1 LAFSYLF
8 QKLIEYKLT
17 ETGCIM
23 YKFLIVD
30 DHSIFRQGVK
40 MIISDS
46 FEGSQCSE
54 ANNSAEALVKLNN
67 EKWDMVILDINMP
80 GRSGLDFIQ
89 DVLSFNNDIPV
100 LVLSMYDE
108 DQMALRALKAGAK
121 GYLTK
126 SRAADDLIGAI
137 KRILSGKQYITE
149 NVAEL
154 LVNEVR
160 KKETGDVMKVLS
172 DREYFV
178 LMRLAAGETLT
189 EISKSLTLSVKTIYT
204 YRTRC
209 MKKLNLK
216 NMVQLVRFVKDNNLG

>member
-1 LAFSYLF
+1 M
-8 QKLIEYKLT
+8 IN
-17 ETGCIM
+17 
-23 YKFLIVD
+23 FLIVD

-40 MIISDS
+40 MIITNA
-46 FEGSQCSE
+46 FEKSVCNE
-54 ANNSAEALVKLNN
+54 AGNSAEALVKLN
-67 EKWDMVILDINMP
+67 KQKFDMVILDINMP
-80 GRSGLDFIQ
+80 GRSGLDFIA
-89 DVLSFNNDIPV
+89 DVLSFNTEIPI
-100 LVLSMYDE
+100 LVLSMYEE

-126 SRAADDLIGAI
+126 SRAADDLIRAI
-137 KRILSGKQYITE
+137 NRILSGKQYITE

-154 LVNEVR
+154 LLNEVQ
-160 KKETGDVMKVLS
+160 KKETGDVMKALS

-204 YRTRC
+204 YRIRC

-216 NMVQLVRFVKDNNLG
+216 NMAQLVSFVKDNNHV

>member
-1 LAFSYLF
+1 
-8 QKLIEYKLT
+8 
-17 ETGCIM
+17 M

-40 MIISDS
+40 MIITNA
-46 FEGSQCSE
+46 FEKSECSE
-54 ANNSAEALVKLNN
+54 ASNSAEALVKLNT
-67 EKWDMVILDINMP
+67 EKCDMVILDINMP
-80 GRSGLDFIQ
+80 GRSGLDFIV
-89 DVLSFNNDIPV
+89 DVLSFNSDIPI
-100 LVLSMYDE
+100 LVLSMYAE

-137 KRILSGKQYITE
+137 NRMLSGKQYITE
-149 NVAEL
+149 NIAEL
-154 LVNEVR
+154 LVNEIR
-160 KKETGDVMKVLS
+160 KKETGDVMKALS

-178 LMRLAAGETLT
+178 MMRLAAGETLT

-216 NMVQLVRFVKDNNLG
+216 NMAQLVQFVKDNNLS

>member
-1 LAFSYLF
+1 
-8 QKLIEYKLT
+8 
-17 ETGCIM
+17 M

-40 MIISDS
+40 MIITNA
-46 FEGSQCSE
+46 FEKSECSE
-54 ANNSAEALVKLNN
+54 AGNSAEAMEKLNK
-67 EKWDMVILDINMP
+67 EKPDMVILDINMP
-80 GRSGLDFIQ
+80 GRSGLDFIH
-89 DVLSFNNDIPV
+89 DVLSFNADMPV
-100 LVLSMYDE
+100 LVLSMYEE
-108 DQMALRALKAGAK
+108 DQMALRAIKAGAK

-137 KRILSGKQYITE
+137 SRMLSGKQFITE

-160 KKETGDVMKVLS
+160 NKETGDVMKALS

-189 EISKSLTLSVKTIYT
+189 EISRSLTLSVKTIYT

-209 MKKLNLK
+209 MQKLNLK
-216 NMVQLVRFVKDNNLG
+216 TMSQLVRFVKDNNLA

>member
-1 LAFSYLF
+1 M
-8 QKLIEYKLT
+8 T
-17 ETGCIM
+17 N
-23 YKFLIVD
+23 FLIVD

-40 MIISDS
+40 MIISNA
-46 FEGSQCSE
+46 FEKSDCSE
-54 ANNSAEALVKLNN
+54 ASNSAEALIKLN
-67 EKWDMVILDINMP
+67 KQKFDIVILDINMP
-80 GRSGLDFIQ
+80 GRSGLDFIV
-89 DVLSFNNDIPV
+89 DVLAFNSEIPI
-100 LVLSMYDE
+100 LVLSMYEE
-108 DQMALRALKAGAK
+108 DQMALSALKAGAK

-137 KRILSGKQYITE
+137 NRMLSGKQYITE

-160 KKETGDVMKVLS
+160 KKETGDVMKELS

-209 MKKLNLK
+209 MKKLNLR
-216 NMVQLVRFVKDNNLG
+216 NMAQLVSFVKDNNLA

>member
-1 LAFSYLF
+1 M
-8 QKLIEYKLT
+8 IN
-17 ETGCIM
+17 
-23 YKFLIVD
+23 FLIVD

-40 MIISDS
+40 MIIANA
-46 FEGSQCSE
+46 FEKSVCNE
-54 ANNSAEALVKLNN
+54 AGNSAEALVKLN
-67 EKWDMVILDINMP
+67 KQKFDMVILDINMP
-80 GRSGLDFIQ
+80 GRSGLDFIA
-89 DVLSFNNDIPV
+89 DVLSFNTEIPI
-100 LVLSMYDE
+100 LVLSMYEE

-126 SRAADDLIGAI
+126 SRAADDLIRAI
-137 KRILSGKQYITE
+137 NRILSGKQYITE

-154 LVNEVR
+154 LLNEVQ
-160 KKETGDVMKVLS
+160 KKETGDVMKALS

-204 YRTRC
+204 YRIRC

-216 NMVQLVRFVKDNNLG
+216 NMAQLVSFVKDNNHV

>member
-1 LAFSYLF
+1 
-8 QKLIEYKLT
+8 
-17 ETGCIM
+17 M
-23 YKFLIVD
+23 YNFLIVD

-40 MIISDS
+40 MIITNA
-46 FEGSQCSE
+46 FEKSECSE
-54 ANNSAEALVKLNN
+54 ASNSAEALINLNKK
-67 EKWDMVILDINMP
+67 KWDLVILDINMP
-80 GRSGLDFIQ
+80 GRSGLDFIV
-89 DVLSFNNDIPV
+89 DVLSFNPDLPI
-100 LVLSMYDE
+100 LVLSMYSE
-108 DQMALRALKAGAK
+108 DQMALRAFKAGAK

-137 KRILSGKQYITE
+137 KRMLSGKQYINE

-160 KKETGDVMKVLS
+160 KKETGDVMKALS

-216 NMVQLVRFVKDNNLG
+216 SMAQLVGFAKDNNLA

>member
-1 LAFSYLF
+1 
-8 QKLIEYKLT
+8 
-17 ETGCIM
+17 M

-40 MIISDS
+40 MIISNA
-46 FEGSQCSE
+46 FENSECSE
-54 ANNSAEALVKLNN
+54 ANNSAEAMEKLHK
-67 EKWDMVILDINMP
+67 EKWDIVILDINMP
-80 GRSGLDFIQ
+80 GRSGLDFIV
-89 DVLSFNNDIPV
+89 DVLSFNTDMPI
-100 LVLSMYDE
+100 LVLSMYAE

-149 NVAEL
+149 NIAEL

-160 KKETGDVMKVLS
+160 NKETGDVMKELS

-178 LMRLAAGETLT
+178 MMRLAAGETLT
-189 EISKSLTLSVKTIYT
+189 EISRSLALSVKTIYT

-216 NMVQLVRFVKDNNLG
+216 NMSQLVSFVKDNNLA

>member
-1 LAFSYLF
+1 M
-8 QKLIEYKLT
+8 T
-17 ETGCIM
+17 N
-23 YKFLIVD
+23 FLIVD

-40 MIISDS
+40 MIISNAFEKS
-46 FEGSQCSE
+46 FCSE
-54 ANNSAEALVKLNN
+54 ASNSAEAMIKLNK
-67 EKWDMVILDINMP
+67 EKFDIVILDISMP
-80 GRSGLDFIQ
+80 GRSGLDFIV
-89 DVLSFNNDIPV
+89 DVLSFNPEIPI
-100 LVLSMYDE
+100 LVLSMYEE
-108 DQMALRALKAGAK
+108 DQMALRAIKAGAK

-126 SRAADDLIGAI
+126 SRAADDLIGAVN
-137 KRILSGKQYITE
+137 RMLSGKQYITE

-160 KKETGDVMKVLS
+160 KKETGDVMKELS

-209 MKKLNLK
+209 MKKLNLR
-216 NMVQLVRFVKDNNLG
+216 NMAQLVSFVKDNNLS

>member
-1 LAFSYLF
+1 M
-8 QKLIEYKLT
+8 T
-17 ETGCIM
+17 N
-23 YKFLIVD
+23 FLIVD

-40 MIISDS
+40 MILSNA
-46 FEGSQCSE
+46 FEKSVCSE
-54 ANNSAEALVKLNN
+54 ASSSAEALIKLN
-67 EKWDMVILDINMP
+67 KQKFDIVILDINMP
-80 GRSGLDFIQ
+80 GRSGLDFIV
-89 DVLSFNNDIPV
+89 DVLSFNSEIPI
-100 LVLSMYDE
+100 LVLSMYEE

-121 GYLTK
+121 GYLSK

-137 KRILSGKQYITE
+137 NRMLSGKQYITE

-160 KKETGDVMKVLS
+160 KKETGDVMKELS

-216 NMVQLVRFVKDNNLG
+216 NMAQLVSFVKDNNLA

>member
-1 LAFSYLF
+1 
-8 QKLIEYKLT
+8 
-17 ETGCIM
+17 M

-40 MIISDS
+40 MIITSA
-46 FEGSQCSE
+46 FKNSE
-54 ANNSAEALVKLNN
+54 CGEAGNSAEALIKLNKG
-67 EKWDMVILDINMP
+67 KWDIIILDINMP
-80 GRSGLDFIQ
+80 GRSGLDFIV
-89 DVLSFNNDIPV
+89 DVLSFNSEIPI
-100 LVLSMYDE
+100 LVLSMYEE

-137 KRILSGKQYITE
+137 NRILTGKQYITE

-154 LVNEVR
+154 LLNEVQ

-189 EISKSLTLSVKTIYT
+189 EISRSLTLSVKTIYT

-209 MKKLNLK
+209 MRKLNLK
-216 NMVQLVRFVKDNNLG
+216 NMAELISFVKDNNLIQ

>member
-1 LAFSYLF
+1 
-8 QKLIEYKLT
+8 
-17 ETGCIM
+17 M

-40 MIISDS
+40 MIITNS
-46 FEGSQCSE
+46 FKKSECSE
-54 ANNSAEALVKLNN
+54 AGNSAEALEKLHK
-67 EKWDMVILDINMP
+67 EKPDMVILDINMP
-80 GRSGLDFIQ
+80 GRSGLDFIL
-89 DVLSFNNDIPV
+89 DVLSFDADIPI
-100 LVLSMYDE
+100 LVLSMYAE

-137 KRILSGKQYITE
+137 NRILSGKQFITE

-154 LVNEVR
+154 LVNEIR
-160 KKETGDVMKVLS
+160 KKETGDVMKTLS

-189 EISKSLTLSVKTIYT
+189 EISRSLTLSVKTIYT

-209 MKKLNLK
+209 MKKLGLK
-216 NMVQLVRFVKDNNLG
+216 SMPELVRFVNDNNLL

>member
-1 LAFSYLF
+1 
-8 QKLIEYKLT
+8 
-17 ETGCIM
+17 M

-40 MIISDS
+40 MIITNA
-46 FEGSQCSE
+46 FEQSQCSE
-54 ANNSAEALVKLNN
+54 ANNSAEALVKLHK
-67 EKWDMVILDINMP
+67 EKWDLVVLDINMP
-80 GRSGLDFIQ
+80 GRSGLDFIL
-89 DVLSFNNDIPV
+89 DVMLINAETPI
-100 LVLSMYDE
+100 LVLSMYEE

-137 KRILSGKQYITE
+137 NRILAGKQYITE

-160 KKETGDVMKVLS
+160 KKKTGDVMKVLS

-178 LMRLAAGETLT
+178 LMRLAAGETIT
-189 EISKSLTLSVKTIYT
+189 EISRSLTLSVKTIST

-209 MKKLNLK
+209 MRKLNLK
-216 NMVQLVRFVKDNNLG
+216 NMVQLIRFVKDNNLI

>member
-1 LAFSYLF
+1 
-8 QKLIEYKLT
+8 
-17 ETGCIM
+17 M

-40 MIISDS
+40 MIITNA
-46 FEGSQCSE
+46 FEESECSE
-54 ANNSAEALVKLNN
+54 AGNSAEALEKLHK

-80 GRSGLDFIQ
+80 GRSGLDFIV
-89 DVLSFNNDIPV
+89 DVLSFNVDLPI
-100 LVLSMYDE
+100 LVLSMYAE

-137 KRILSGKQYITE
+137 KRMLSGKQYITD

-154 LVNEVR
+154 LVNEIR
-160 KKETGDVMKVLS
+160 KKETGDVMKALS

-209 MKKLNLK
+209 MRKLNLK
-216 NMVQLVRFVKDNNLG
+216 NMAQLVRFVKDNNLA

>member
-1 LAFSYLF
+1 
-8 QKLIEYKLT
+8 
-17 ETGCIM
+17 M

-40 MIISDS
+40 MIITKA
-46 FEGSQCSE
+46 FEKSQCSE
-54 ANNSAEALVKLNN
+54 AGNSAEAIVKLNK
-67 EKWDMVILDINMP
+67 EKWDLVILDINMP
-80 GRSGLDFIQ
+80 GRSGLDFIL
-89 DVLSFNNDIPV
+89 DVLSFNSDIPI

-108 DQMALRALKAGAK
+108 DQMAMRALKAGAR

-126 SRAADDLIGAI
+126 TRAADDLIGAI
-137 KRILSGKQYITE
+137 TRILTGKQYITE
-149 NVAEL
+149 NIAEL

-160 KKETGDVMKVLS
+160 NKETGDVMKGLS

-189 EISKSLTLSVKTIYT
+189 EISRSLTLSVKTIYT

-209 MKKLNLK
+209 LKKLNLK
-216 NMVQLVRFVKDNNLG
+216 NMAELIRFVKENNLS

>member
-1 LAFSYLF
+1 
-8 QKLIEYKLT
+8 
-17 ETGCIM
+17 M
-23 YKFLIVD
+23 YNFLIVD

-40 MIISDS
+40 MIITNA
-46 FEGSQCSE
+46 FEKSECSE
-54 ANNSAEALVKLNN
+54 ASNSAEALINLNKK
-67 EKWDMVILDINMP
+67 KWDLVILDINMP
-80 GRSGLDFIQ
+80 GRSGLDFIV
-89 DVLSFNNDIPV
+89 DVLSFNPEIPI
-100 LVLSMYDE
+100 LVLSMYAE

-137 KRILSGKQYITE
+137 NRMLSGKQYITE

-154 LVNEVR
+154 LVNEVQ
-160 KKETGDVMKVLS
+160 KKETGDVMKALS

-216 NMVQLVRFVKDNNLG
+216 TMAQLIRFVKDNNLA

>member
-1 LAFSYLF
+1 
-8 QKLIEYKLT
+8 
-17 ETGCIM
+17 M
-23 YKFLIVD
+23 YNFLIVD

-40 MIISDS
+40 MIITNA

-54 ANNSAEALVKLNN
+54 AGNSAEALVKLNK

-80 GRSGLDFIQ
+80 GRSGLDFIV
-89 DVLSFNNDIPV
+89 DVLSFNADIPI
-100 LVLSMYDE
+100 LVLSMYAE

-137 KRILSGKQYITE
+137 NRMLSGKQYITE
-149 NVAEL
+149 NIAEL

-160 KKETGDVMKVLS
+160 KKKTGDVMKGLS

-189 EISKSLTLSVKTIYT
+189 EISRSLTLSVKTIYT

-209 MKKLNLK
+209 MRKLNLK
-216 NMVQLVRFVKDNNLG
+216 NMAQLIHFVKDNDLV

>member
-1 LAFSYLF
+1 
-8 QKLIEYKLT
+8 
-17 ETGCIM
+17 
-23 YKFLIVD
+23 
-30 DHSIFRQGVK
+30 

-216 NMVQLVRFVKDNNLG
+216 NKVQLVRFVKDNNLG

>member
-1 LAFSYLF
+1 M
-8 QKLIEYKLT
+8 T
-17 ETGCIM
+17 N
-23 YKFLIVD
+23 FLIVD

-40 MIISDS
+40 MIITKAFENSD
-46 FEGSQCSE
+46 CSE
-54 ANNSAEALVKLNN
+54 ASNSAEAMIKLN
-67 EKWDMVILDINMP
+67 KQKFDIVILDISMP
-80 GRSGLDFIQ
+80 GRSGLDFIV
-89 DVLSFNNDIPV
+89 DVLSFNSEIPI
-100 LVLSMYDE
+100 LALSMYEE

-126 SRAADDLIGAI
+126 SRAADDLIVAI
-137 KRILSGKQYITE
+137 NRILSGKQYITE

-160 KKETGDVMKVLS
+160 KKETGDVMKELS

-178 LMRLAAGETLT
+178 LMRLATGETLT

-216 NMVQLVRFVKDNNLG
+216 NMAQLIRFVKDNNLA

>member
-1 LAFSYLF
+1 
-8 QKLIEYKLT
+8 
-17 ETGCIM
+17 M
-23 YKFLIVD
+23 YNFLIVD

-40 MIISDS
+40 MIVTNA
-46 FEGSQCSE
+46 FEKSKCSE
-54 ANNSAEALVKLNN
+54 ASNSAEALVKLNK
-67 EKWDMVILDINMP
+67 EKVDMVILDINMP
-80 GRSGLDFIQ
+80 GRSGLDFIL
-89 DVLSFNNDIPV
+89 DVKSFNEDIPI
-100 LVLSMYDE
+100 LVLSMYEE
-108 DQMALRALKAGAK
+108 DQMAMRALKAGAK

-126 SRAADDLIGAI
+126 TRAADDLIGAI

-160 KKETGDVMKVLS
+160 KEKTGDVTKGLS

-189 EISKSLTLSVKTIYT
+189 EISRSLTLSVKTIYT

-216 NMVQLVRFVKDNNLG
+216 NMSELISFVKDNNLV

>member
-1 LAFSYLF
+1 
-8 QKLIEYKLT
+8 
-17 ETGCIM
+17 M

-40 MIISDS
+40 MIITSA
-46 FEGSQCSE
+46 FENSQCSE
-54 ANNSAEALVKLNN
+54 AGNSAEAMIKLNK
-67 EKWDMVILDINMP
+67 EKFDIVILDINMP
-80 GRSGLDFIQ
+80 GRSGLDFIV
-89 DVLSFNNDIPV
+89 DVLSFNTEIPI
-100 LVLSMYDE
+100 LVLSMYAE

-137 KRILSGKQYITE
+137 NRMLSGKQYITE

-154 LVNEVR
+154 LLNEVQ

-178 LMRLAAGETLT
+178 LLRLASGETLT

-216 NMVQLVRFVKDNNLG
+216 NMAELIRFVKENNLI

>member
-1 LAFSYLF
+1 
-8 QKLIEYKLT
+8 
-17 ETGCIM
+17 M

-40 MIISDS
+40 MIISNA
-46 FEGSQCSE
+46 FENAQCSE
-54 ANNSAEALVKLNN
+54 ANNSAEALVKLNT

-80 GRSGLDFIQ
+80 GRSGLDFIL
-89 DVLSFNNDIPV
+89 DVLSFNADIPI
-100 LVLSMYDE
+100 LVLSMYAE
-108 DQMALRALKAGAK
+108 DQMALRAIKAGAK

-137 KRILSGKQYITE
+137 KRMLSGKQYITE

-160 KKETGDVMKVLS
+160 KKEKGDVMKELS

-204 YRTRC
+204 YRIRC
-209 MKKLNLK
+209 MRKLNLK
-216 NMVQLVRFVKDNNLG
+216 NMAQLVRFVEDNNLA

>member
-1 LAFSYLF
+1 M
-8 QKLIEYKLT
+8 T
-17 ETGCIM
+17 N
-23 YKFLIVD
+23 FLIVD

-40 MIISDS
+40 MIISNA
-46 FEGSQCSE
+46 FEKSVCSE
-54 ANNSAEALVKLNN
+54 ASNSAEAMIKLN
-67 EKWDMVILDINMP
+67 KQKFDIVILDINMP
-80 GRSGLDFIQ
+80 GRSGLDFIV
-89 DVLSFNNDIPV
+89 DVLSFNSEIPI
-100 LVLSMYDE
+100 LVLSMYEE

-137 KRILSGKQYITE
+137 NRMLSGKQYITE

-160 KKETGDVMKVLS
+160 KKETGDVMKELS

-209 MKKLNLK
+209 MKKLNLR
-216 NMVQLVRFVKDNNLG
+216 NMAQLVSFVKDNNLV

>member
-1 LAFSYLF
+1 M
-8 QKLIEYKLT
+8 T
-17 ETGCIM
+17 N
-23 YKFLIVD
+23 FLIVD

-40 MIISDS
+40 MIITNA
-46 FEGSQCSE
+46 FEKSACSE
-54 ANNSAEALVKLNN
+54 ASNSAEALIKLN
-67 EKWDMVILDINMP
+67 KQKFDIVILDINMP
-80 GRSGLDFIQ
+80 GRSGLDFIV
-89 DVLSFNNDIPV
+89 DVLSFNSDIPI
-100 LVLSMYDE
+100 LVLSMYQE
-108 DQMALRALKAGAK
+108 DQMALRAFKAGAK

-137 KRILSGKQYITE
+137 NRILSGKQYITE

-154 LVNEVR
+154 LLNEVR
-160 KKETGDVMKVLS
+160 NKETGDVMKELS

-216 NMVQLVRFVKDNNLG
+216 NMAQLIRFVKDNNLA

>member
-1 LAFSYLF
+1 
-8 QKLIEYKLT
+8 
-17 ETGCIM
+17 M

-40 MIISDS
+40 MIISNA
-46 FEGSQCSE
+46 FEKSECSE
-54 ANNSAEALVKLNN
+54 ASNSAEAQEKLHK

-80 GRSGLDFIQ
+80 GRSGLDFIL
-89 DVLSFNNDIPV
+89 DVLSFNADIPV
-100 LVLSMYDE
+100 LVLSMYAE

-126 SRAADDLIGAI
+126 DRAAVDLIGAVN
-137 KRILSGKQYITE
+137 RIFSGKQFITE

-154 LVNEVR
+154 LVNEMR
-160 KKETGDVMKVLS
+160 KKETGDVMRALS

-178 LMRLAAGETLT
+178 LMRLAAGETIT
-189 EISKSLTLSVKTIYT
+189 EISKSLTLSVKTIHT

-209 MKKLNLK
+209 MRKLNIK
-216 NMVQLVRFVKDNNLG
+216 TMAQLVHFVKDNNLV

>member
-1 LAFSYLF
+1 
-8 QKLIEYKLT
+8 
-17 ETGCIM
+17 M

-40 MIISDS
+40 MIISGA
-46 FEGSQCSE
+46 FKNAECGE
-54 ANNSAEALVKLNN
+54 AGNSAEALIKLNK

-80 GRSGLDFIQ
+80 GRSGLDFIV
-89 DVLSFNNDIPV
+89 DMLSFNAEIPI
-100 LVLSMYDE
+100 LVLSMYAE

-137 KRILSGKQYITE
+137 NRMLSGKQYITE

-154 LVNEVR
+154 LLNEVQ

-216 NMVQLVRFVKDNNLG
+216 NMAELIRFVKDNNLI

>member
-1 LAFSYLF
+1 
-8 QKLIEYKLT
+8 
-17 ETGCIM
+17 M

-30 DHSIFRQGVK
+30 DHSIFRQGVI
-40 MIISDS
+40 MIITNA
-46 FEGSQCSE
+46 FKNSQCSE
-54 ANNSAEALVKLNN
+54 AGNSAEALIKLNK
-67 EKWDMVILDINMP
+67 EKFDIVILDINMP
-80 GRSGLDFIQ
+80 GRSGLDFIV
-89 DVLSFNNDIPV
+89 DVLAFNTEIPI

-137 KRILSGKQYITE
+137 NRILSGKQYITE

-154 LVNEVR
+154 LLNEVR

-178 LMRLAAGETLT
+178 MMRLAAGESLT
-189 EISKSLTLSVKTIYT
+189 EISRSLTLSVKTIYT

-209 MKKLNLK
+209 MRKLSLK
-216 NMVQLVRFVKDNNLG
+216 NMAELIRFVKDNNLIQ

>member
-1 LAFSYLF
+1 
-8 QKLIEYKLT
+8 
-17 ETGCIM
+17 
-23 YKFLIVD
+23 
-30 DHSIFRQGVK
+30 
-40 MIISDS
+40 MIITSA
-46 FEGSQCSE
+46 FKNSE
-54 ANNSAEALVKLNN
+54 CGEAGNSAEALIKLNKG
-67 EKWDMVILDINMP
+67 KWDIIILDINMP
-80 GRSGLDFIQ
+80 GRSGLDFIV
-89 DVLSFNNDIPV
+89 DVLSFNSEIPI
-100 LVLSMYDE
+100 LVLSMYEE

-137 KRILSGKQYITE
+137 NRILTGKQYITE

-154 LVNEVR
+154 LLNEVQ

-189 EISKSLTLSVKTIYT
+189 EISRSLTLSVKTIYT

-209 MKKLNLK
+209 MRKLNLK
-216 NMVQLVRFVKDNNLG
+216 NMAELISFVKDNNLIQ

>member
-1 LAFSYLF
+1 
-8 QKLIEYKLT
+8 
-17 ETGCIM
+17 M

-40 MIISDS
+40 MIITSA
-46 FEGSQCSE
+46 FENSQCSE
-54 ANNSAEALVKLNN
+54 AGNSAEAMIKLNK
-67 EKWDMVILDINMP
+67 EKFDIVILDINMP
-80 GRSGLDFIQ
+80 GRSGLDFIV
-89 DVLSFNNDIPV
+89 DVLSFNTEIPI
-100 LVLSMYDE
+100 LVLSMYAE

-137 KRILSGKQYITE
+137 KRMLSGKQYITE

-154 LVNEVR
+154 LLNEVQ

-178 LMRLAAGETLT
+178 LLRLASGETLT

-216 NMVQLVRFVKDNNLG
+216 NMAELIRFVKDNNLI

>member
-1 LAFSYLF
+1 
-8 QKLIEYKLT
+8 
-17 ETGCIM
+17 M

-40 MIISDS
+40 MIITNA
-46 FEGSQCSE
+46 FEESECSE
-54 ANNSAEALVKLNN
+54 AGNSAEALEKLHK

-80 GRSGLDFIQ
+80 GRSGLDFIV
-89 DVLSFNNDIPV
+89 DVLSFNVDMPI
-100 LVLSMYDE
+100 LVLSMYAE

-137 KRILSGKQYITE
+137 KRMLSGKQYITD

-154 LVNEVR
+154 LVNEIR
-160 KKETGDVMKVLS
+160 KKETGDVMKALS

-209 MKKLNLK
+209 MRKLNLK
-216 NMVQLVRFVKDNNLG
+216 NMAQLVRFVKDNNLA